1 MQLSKFG
8 QKFTSNSGI
17 LSLMDDLGNA
27 LASDQPLIMMG
38 GGNPGHI
45 PEVENLLKD
54 RMQAIVEDPKAF
66 RRLIGIYDPPQGE
79 KDFIDSITKLLR
91 NQLGWPITRNNI
103 ALTNG
108 SQSSFFMLFNIF
120 AGEFENGAH
129 RKIQLPLAPE
139 YIGYSDLGLAKHFFT
154 AARPQIDI
162 LDDHI
167 FKYRVNFDEIN
178 ITEETGAICVSRPTN
193 PTGNVITDEEI
204 SRLDSLAKDNDIPLI
219 IDGAYGMPFPNLIF
233 TEATPWWNDNC
244 IACLSLS
251 KFGIPAARTGIV
263 VASEEVIKAVSSINA
278 IMNLSTGSFGPMLAQ
293 DLVDTGKI
301 LTISNQHVKPFYQ
314 RKAEQTVELFKHAM
328 GDLPYFIHKPEGAM
342 FLWLWFKDLPISSLE
357 LYDRLKDKGV
367 LVVSGHY
374 FFPGIPD
381 EWQHRQECIRVTYSQ
396 DENVVKEG
404 VQIIAEEVQKIYEE
418 AE

>member
-1 MQLSKFG
+1 MQLSRFG

-45 PEVENLLKD
+45 PEVENLLRERLQRITD
-54 RMQAIVEDPKAF
+54 DPKAF

-79 KDFIDSITKLLR
+79 KDFTKSIAKLLR
-91 NQLGWPITRNNI
+91 NQLGWPVTEKNI

-108 SQSSFFMLFNIF
+108 SQSSFFMLFNLF
-120 AGEFENGAH
+120 AGEFDDGIP

-139 YIGYSDLGLAKHFFT
+139 YIGYADAGLSRQFFT
-154 AARPQIDI
+154 AAHPNIDI
-162 LDDHI
+162 LDDHL
-167 FKYRVNFDEIN
+167 FKYRVDFDDIH
-178 ITEETGAICVSRPTN
+178 ITDETGAICVSRPTN
-193 PTGNVITDEEI
+193 PTGNVITDDEI
-204 SRLDSLAKDNDIPLI
+204 VRLDSLAKSHDIPLI
-219 IDGAYGMPFPNLIF
+219 IDGAYGMPFPNLVF

-244 IACLSLS
+244 VACLSLS

-263 VASEEVIKAVSSINA
+263 VAQEPIIEALASINA
-278 IMNLSTGSFGPMLAQ
+278 IINLSTGSFGPMLAQ
-293 DLVDTGKI
+293 DLVDTGDI
-301 LTISNQHVKPFYQ
+301 LTVSNQYVRPFYQ
-314 RKAEQTVELFKHAM
+314 RKAEQAVDEFHQQM
-328 GDLPYFIHKPEGAM
+328 GDLPYYIHKPEGAM

-357 LYDRLKDKGV
+357 LYERLKQRGV

-396 DENVVKEG
+396 DESLVKEG
-404 VQIIAEEVQKIYEE
+404 IRIIADEIRAIYSSH
-418 AE
+418 

>member
-1 MQLSKFG
+1 MQLSRFG

-45 PEVENLLKD
+45 PEVEQLLKE
-54 RMQAIVEDPKAF
+54 RLQRIVDDPKSF

-79 KDFIDSITKLLR
+79 KDFIDSIVKLLR
-91 NQLGWPITRNNI
+91 NQLGWDITRENI

-108 SQSSFFMLFNIF
+108 SQSSFFMLFNLF
-120 AGEFENGAH
+120 AGEFDDNQH

-139 YIGYSDLGLAKHFFT
+139 YIGYADLGLAKHFFT

-162 LDDHI
+162 LDEHL
-167 FKYRVNFDEIN
+167 FKYRVDFDEIS
-178 ITEETGAICVSRPTN
+178 ITDETGAICVSRPTN
-193 PTGNVITDEEI
+193 PTGNVITDDEI
-204 SRLDSLAKDNDIPLI
+204 NRLDALAKAHDIPLI

-233 TEATPWWNDNC
+233 TEATPWWNENC
-244 IACLSLS
+244 VACLSLS

-263 VASEEVIKAVSSINA
+263 VAQEAIIKALSSINA
-278 IMNLSTGSFGPMLAQ
+278 IINLSTGSFGPMLAKE
-293 DLVDTGKI
+293 LVDTGEI
-301 LTISNQHVKPFYQ
+301 LTISNQHVRPFYQ
-314 RKAEQTVELFKHAM
+314 HKAEQAVKWFNQYL

-342 FLWLWFKDLPISSLE
+342 FLWLWFKDLPITSLE
-357 LYDRLKDKGV
+357 LYERLKERGV

-396 DENVVKEG
+396 DEAQVKEG
-404 VQIIAEEVQKIYEE
+404 IQKIA
-418 AE
+418 AEVHTIYQNR